1 MKTIERIRAG
11 ALLVLVVVYAPVAV
25 AWNETAHMVAAV
37 IAYDALPDDQKSAVG
52 DLLRKHP
59 RFAADFEPNL
69 PRRFRNRGAA
79 EQNRW
84 YFAFAATWPDFARRF
99 DTVPAAAEREAL
111 VARYNH
117 GSWHYINLPAYLR
130 PADAQR
136 LNRKLPS
143 MNWSPGQSDR
153 DLNVVQALAR
163 ARHTLCGAHVSDD
176 ERALAFTWL
185 LHLLADLHQ
194 PLHTTALYS
203 VDRFPNGDRGGN
215 DIAVRGGTNLHA
227 LWDDA
232 LGHDRRWRRIETM
245 AAEYRVALDPA
256 TPLNFQA
263 WAEQGHDLARR
274 VVYTDAIRRAV
285 EASALVDPDS
295 AYRAQMH
302 ATAESQIGL
311 AGARTALVVSR
322 LMDSNAAQR
331 CR

>member
-1 MKTIERIRAG
+1 MKSSEGIRTG
-11 ALLVLVVVYAPVAV
+11 ALLLLVFAYAPAAV
-25 AWNETAHMVAAV
+25 AWNETAHRVAAV

-52 DLLRKHP
+52 ELLRKHP

-69 PRRFRNRGAA
+69 PRGFRNRSAA

-117 GSWHYINLPAYLR
+117 GSWHYINLPTYLR

-136 LNRKLPS
+136 LDRKSPS
-143 MNWSPGQSDR
+143 MSWSPGQSGA
-153 DLNVVQALAR
+153 DLNVVQALAL
-163 ARHTLCGAHVSDD
+163 ARYTLCGANASDD
-176 ERALAFTWL
+176 ERALALSWL
-185 LHLLADLHQ
+185 LHLIADLHQ
-194 PLHTTALYS
+194 PLHTTALYA
-203 VDRFPNGDRGGN
+203 VGRFPNGDRGGN
-215 DIAVRGGTNLHA
+215 DIMVRGGTNLHA

-232 LGHDRRWRRIETM
+232 LGNDRRWRRIQSM

-256 TPLNFQA
+256 TAVNFEE
-263 WAEQGHDLARR
+263 WTRQGHELAER
-274 VVYTDAIRRAV
+274 VVYSQQIRSAV
-285 EASALVDPDS
+285 ESSTLVDPDS
-295 AYRAQMH
+295 AYRALMH
-302 ATAESQIGL
+302 KTAESQIGL

-322 LMDSNAAQR
+322 LMDSNAARR